1 MKFSSIDFFGAT
13 VTYRMEAR
21 KAGPTVFLSLRSSDG
36 VHIDGAGRIYYEH
49 KGRICRAPEGTGLE
63 EYARMLIPECLKR
76 AFDPDT
82 EEGRT
87 LREKFA
93 QNLPLAALIAADFDR
108 VAQEMG
114 WANSTQ
120 KDHKKLLDLLV
131 SKLGWMPFCEITQE
145 MFAFHLREG
154 GFSSYQING
163 QICAFRALIAYE
175 QACHL
180 ISEHFI
186 DTFTM
191 GNRRTVVG
199 PRDASRHFEKNIL
212 THAQARRIIASCA
225 ENLESNH
232 GYLYLGLILM
242 LTTGITINELCALTW
257 GSFSFSNTYM
267 GVVAIEISAE
277 AKSAG
282 EVYRTEELNGPR
294 RRTIP
299 LSPTMAKLY
308 HKVKTNA
315 PNVQENAPFMRSFK
329 NAARRMRSDEFD
341 RWLKGFF
348 KSFHFSKQPELKSLT
363 KNPERTLRATFRSA
377 LESCGCDEEEIRYL
391 CGNAPKS
398 VFARNY
404 CAYDDPRELAKL
416 AAMLDRYI
424 FSLMGTPDATL
435 DFKINRSGED
445 HAIAAAPGSRI
456 SGDLTVDLSKVSH
469 DNLEAGR
476 DLIID
481 FEANDTIFVTAELDL
496 EEN

>member
-1 MKFSSIDFFGAT
+1 MSLCTIDFFGLP
-13 VTYRMEAR
+13 VTYRVEAR
-21 KAGPTVFLSLRSSDG
+21 KAGPTIFLSLRSSDG
-36 VHIDGAGRIYYEH
+36 MYIDGAGRIYYEH
-49 KGRICRAPEGTGLE
+49 QGRISRAPGETGLE
-63 EYARMLIPECLKR
+63 EYVCTLIPECLQR
-76 AFDPDT
+76 AFDPAT
-82 EEGRT
+82 KEGCA
-87 LREKFA
+87 LRDKFA
-93 QNLPLAALIAADFDR
+93 QRLPLAALIAVDFER
-108 VAQEMG
+108 VAQSME
-114 WANSTQ
+114 WATST
-120 KDHKKLLDLLV
+120 KKEYMCSFELLV
-131 SKLGWMPFCEITQE
+131 SKLGRMPFCEITQE
-145 MFAFHLREG
+145 KFALHLREG
-154 GFSSYQING
+154 GFSDYQING
-163 QICAFRALIAYE
+163 QICAMRALVAYE
-175 QACHL
+175 ETQYL

-191 GNRRTVVG
+191 GNRRVVVG

-212 THAQARRIIASCA
+212 THAQVREIVASCVGM
-225 ENLESNH
+225 LEDNR
-232 GYLYLGLILM
+232 GYLYFGLILLM
-242 LTTGITINELCALTW
+242 TTGITISELCSLTW
-257 GSFSFSNTYM
+257 GSFSFSNTYT
-267 GVVAIEISAE
+267 GIIVIEIVAE
-277 AKSAG
+277 AKAAG
-282 EVYRTEELNGPR
+282 EVYRTEELNWPR
-294 RRTIP
+294 RRTLP
-299 LSPTMAKLY
+299 LPPTVATFY
-308 HKVKTNA
+308 HKVKD
-315 PNVQENAPFMRSFK
+315 NVPCAQADMPFVRSPK
-329 NAARRMRSDEFD
+329 NAARRMRPDEVD

-445 HAIAAAPGSRI
+445 HAIAAAPGGRI

>member
-242 LTTGITINELCALTW
+242 STTGITINELCALTW
-257 GSFSFSNTYM
+257 GSFSFSNTYT

-282 EVYRTEELNGPR
+282 EVYHTEELNGPR

-329 NAARRMRSDEFD
+329 NAARRMRPDEFD

>member
-93 QNLPLAALIAADFDR
+93 QNLPLGALIAADFDR
-108 VAQEMG
+108 VALDMK
-114 WANSTQ
+114 WANST
-120 KDHKKLLDLLV
+120 KKEHKKLLDLLV
-131 SKLGWMPFCEITQE
+131 SKFGRIPFCEITQE
-145 MFAFHLREG
+145 KFALHLREG
-154 GFSSYQING
+154 GYSDYQING
-163 QICAFRALIAYE
+163 QIYAMRALVIYE
-175 QACHL
+175 ETQYL
-180 ISEHFI
+180 ISEHFM
-186 DTFTM
+186 DTFIM
-191 GNRRTVVG
+191 GSRRVVVG

-257 GSFSFSNTYM
+257 GSFSFSNTYT

-329 NAARRMRSDEFD
+329 NAARRMRPDEFD

-416 AAMLDRYI
+416 ATMLDRYI

-445 HAIAAAPGSRI
+445 YAIAAAPGSRI
-456 SGDLTVDLSKVSH
+456 SGDLTVDLSKISH

-476 DLIID
+476 DLIINFKSSD
-481 FEANDTIFVTAELDL
+481 SISITTKLNL
-496 EEN
+496 EES

>member
-257 GSFSFSNTYM
+257 GSFSFSNTYT

-282 EVYRTEELNGPR
+282 EVYHTEELNGPR

-329 NAARRMRSDEFD
+329 NAARRMRPDEFD

-445 HAIAAAPGSRI
+445 YAIAAAPGSRI
-456 SGDLTVDLSKVSH
+456 SGDLTVDLSKISH

-476 DLIID
+476 DLIINFKSSD
-481 FEANDTIFVTAELDL
+481 SISITTKLNLKES
-496 EEN
+496 

>member
-257 GSFSFSNTYM
+257 GSFSFSNTYT

-282 EVYRTEELNGPR
+282 EVYHTEELNGPR

-329 NAARRMRSDEFD
+329 NAARRMRPDEFD

-445 HAIAAAPGSRI
+445 YAIAAAPGSRI
-456 SGDLTVDLSKVSH
+456 SGDLTVDLSKISH

-476 DLIID
+476 DLIINFKSSD
-481 FEANDTIFVTAELDL
+481 SISITTKLNL
-496 EEN
+496 EES

>member
-175 QACHL
+175 QAHHL

-257 GSFSFSNTYM
+257 GSFSFSNTYT

-329 NAARRMRSDEFD
+329 NAARRMRPDEFD

-445 HAIAAAPGSRI
+445 YAIAAAPGSRI
-456 SGDLTVDLSKVSH
+456 SGDLTVDLSKISH

-476 DLIID
+476 DLIINFKSSD
-481 FEANDTIFVTAELDL
+481 SISITTKLNL
-496 EEN
+496 EES

>member
-257 GSFSFSNTYM
+257 GSFSFSNTYT

-329 NAARRMRSDEFD
+329 NAARRMRPDEFD